1 MENTIMGQFDE
12 IKKQVEKLNKLV
24 NEPNPF
30 RNFLFQKVIQ
40 EQEEH
45 DCGLVGG
52 PDGHCSVCQRSFEEM
67 NNPLKWK

>member
-30 RNFLFQKVIQ
+30 RNFLFQEAIQ

-45 DCGLVGG
+45 DCGLTSG

-67 NNPLKWK
+67 NTPLK